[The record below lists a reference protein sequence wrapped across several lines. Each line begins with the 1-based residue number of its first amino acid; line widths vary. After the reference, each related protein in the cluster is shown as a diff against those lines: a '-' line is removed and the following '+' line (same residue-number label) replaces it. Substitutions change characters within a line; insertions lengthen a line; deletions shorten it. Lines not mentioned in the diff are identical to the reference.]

1 MKKQLMPR
9 WALALLV
16 AAAVVP
22 MAAGPV
28 SAADPLPESRTGHLT
43 GIDVSHWQGTI
54 RWSKVKQAGV
64 SFAFA
69 KATEAQTFVDG
80 QYRPNRDQADAV
92 GLRFGAYHYARPD
105 SSKKDAVLEA
115 DHFVRTAGLEGR
127 HLLPVLDL
135 EVHGGLSRDD
145 LVAWTRTWLRR
156 VESQLG
162 VKPMIYTSPSFWHE
176 RMGDTRWFAKNG
188 YRALWIAHWRSPE
201 PSVPANNW
209 AGHGWTFWQVS
220 DCGTVDGI
228 GGCVDVDL
236 YRNLNIR
243 QLIIKE
249 HR

>member
-1 MKKQLMPR
+1 MHKQLMPR

-22 MAAGPV
+22 MTAGPV
-28 SAADPLPESRTGHLT
+28 SAADPLPESPGHLT

-54 RWSKVKQAGV
+54 GWAKVKRAGV

-69 KATEAQTFVDG
+69 KATEGQTFVDG
-80 QYRPNRDQADAV
+80 QYQRNRSRADAV
-92 GLRFGAYHYARPD
+92 GLRFGAYHYAQPD
-105 SSKKDAVLEA
+105 LGRNDAVREA
-115 DHFVRTAGLEGR
+115 DHFVRTAGLQGR

-135 EVHGGLSRDD
+135 EVHNGLSHDD
-145 LVAWTRTWLRR
+145 LGAWTRTWLQR

-162 VKPMIYTSPSFWHE
+162 VKPMIYTSPSFWRE

-188 YRALWIAHWRSPE
+188 YQALWISHWRVQE
-201 PSVPANNW
+201 PDMPANDW

-220 DCGTVDGI
+220 NCGKVAGI
-228 GGCVDVDL
+228 GGCVDVNL

-243 QLIIKE
+243 ELIIKK